1 MTSSVVVGGGNR
13 LFRGKAFSD
22 LFLTF
27 NLMISKL
34 IARSARL
41 ARPTNALR
49 RGGHGTPSYNEPG
62 GYLFAEKVN
71 YHTPYLESDKK
82 ESIYRQHQ

>member
-1 MTSSVVVGGGNR
+1 MTSSVRFLEGEK
-13 LFRGKAFSD
+13 LFRGKIFG
-22 LFLTF
+22 LTKKKKKVI
-27 NLMISKL
+27 LSLHSMISKL
-34 IARSARL
+34 LARSARL

-71 YHTPYLESDKK
+71 IHLLPRK
-82 ESIYRQHQ
+82 